1 MDSHQEATYM
11 FSVLMLDQRY
21 LYDIASV
28 NQQGQ

>member
-21 LYDIASV
+21 LHDIASA
-28 NQQGQ
+28 NQ